1 MMLDKSQI
9 KRVLQDHCQEQ
20 IRGKNKFLAIDVIA
34 QTLIEH
40 EEEIIKPQ
48 LAIYTLQSFLEKLNA
63 KEPKTQFPL
72 FKAMELCR
80 FALKR
85 NK

>member
-20 IRGKNKFLAIDVIA
+20 IRKDDVDSAIDIIA
-34 QTLIEH
+34 QTLIGH
-40 EEEIIKPQ
+40 EKEIIKPFIG
-48 LAIYTLQSFLEKLNA
+48 IYTLQAFLEKLNA

-72 FKAMELCR
+72 FKAIEICK
-80 FALKR
+80 FAINR
-85 NK
+85 

>member
-20 IRGKNKFLAIDVIA
+20 IRKDDVDSAIDIIA

-40 EEEIIKPQ
+40 EKEIIKPFIG
-48 LAIYTLQSFLEKLNA
+48 IYTLQAFLEKLNA

-72 FKAMELCR
+72 FKAIEICK
-80 FALKR
+80 FAINR
-85 NK
+85 